1 MTIKE
6 IYHLRHIKT
15 VGFNTSRKRVIEQ
28 LLSQRGECT
37 YTAVYSAL
45 RDELDRISAEEQ
57 QMNIE
62 MNALLREELSRLG
75 MNPQIA
81 EKVFLYPKARIFDC
95 CEGMGWFVSKCLDS
109 IQEVEAQQNI
119 LRKVNAENED

>member
-1 MTIKE
+1 MTVKE

-28 LLSQRGECT
+28 LLSQRSECT

-75 MNPQIA
+75 MDPQIA

-95 CEGMGWFVSKCLDS
+95 CEGMGWFVSQCLDCN
-109 IQEVEAQQNI
+109 QEIKEQQNI
-119 LRKVNAENED
+119 LRKVGMNNDI

>member
-1 MTIKE
+1 MTVKE

-28 LLSQRGECT
+28 LLSQRSECT

-45 RDELDRISAEEQ
+45 QDELDRISAEEQ

-75 MNPQIA
+75 MDPQIA

-95 CEGMGWFVSKCLDS
+95 CEGMGWFVSQCLDCN
-109 IQEVEAQQNI
+109 QEIKEQQNI
-119 LRKVNAENED
+119 LRKVGMNNDI

>member
-1 MTIKE
+1 MTVKE

-75 MNPQIA
+75 MAPQIA

-95 CEGMGWFVSKCLDS
+95 YEGMGWFVSQCLDCN
-109 IQEVEAQQNI
+109 QEIKEQQNI
-119 LRKVNAENED
+119 LRKVGMNNDI